1 VAPRALEDTGDTH
14 HWDVPELRSLLTT
27 AAALLVLVAA
37 QIPSAATAKNDLR
50 QPGRLAVVQGGDTSR
65 IKLMNPDGSHAKT
78 LVPTAFGVR
87 SPTWRPDGHA
97 LAFVTSRRGAPG
109 IYVVRDDG
117 TGPRPLIARGRTG
130 TGDPAFSPDGSFIA
144 YSRAFRGSDIWIARA
159 DGSQPRLLIRNGR
172 ENIQPTWSPD
182 GKRIA
187 FVQGTA
193 SGDLSIRT
201 ISLASGR
208 EEPLTSGP
216 DWDVEP
222 SWSPTGRSI
231 AFVRRPQNSDRGR
244 LAIVRVSGGGVRV
257 LAPRIRDVTYL
268 AWSPDGRQLA
278 FTRKLAPDSE
288 VFRLEVRTGRIRR
301 VTRNRISDVEPAWG
315 PARH

>member
-1 VAPRALEDTGDTH
+1 VATRAREDAGDTH
-14 HWDVPELRSLLTT
+14 HSDVPELRSLLR
-27 AAALLVLVAA
+27 L
-37 QIPSAATAKNDLR
+37 ATASLLLLTASIPAAGAAEKPAR
-50 QPGRLAVVQGGDTSR
+50 TSGRLAVVQGGDSSR
-65 IKLMNPDGSHAKT
+65 IKLMHQDGSHAKT
-78 LVPTAFGVR
+78 LVPTAFGVQ

-97 LAFVTSRRGAPG
+97 LAFVASRRDAPG
-109 IYVVRDDG
+109 IYVVSDDG
-117 TGPRPLIARGRTG
+117 TGLRPLIARGRTG
-130 TGDPAFSPDGSFIA
+130 TGDPAFSPDGRFIA
-144 YSRAFRGSDIWIARA
+144 YSRAFRGSEIWIARA
-159 DGSQPRLLIRNGR
+159 DGSHPRLLIRNGR

-201 ISLASGR
+201 ISVASGR

-222 SWSPTGRSI
+222 SWSPAGGSI

-244 LAIVRVSGGGVRV
+244 LAIVRVRGGGVRV
-257 LAPRIRDVTYL
+257 LAPHIRDVAHV

-301 VTRNRISDVEPAWG
+301 VTRDRISDTEPAWG
-315 PARH
+315 PTRR